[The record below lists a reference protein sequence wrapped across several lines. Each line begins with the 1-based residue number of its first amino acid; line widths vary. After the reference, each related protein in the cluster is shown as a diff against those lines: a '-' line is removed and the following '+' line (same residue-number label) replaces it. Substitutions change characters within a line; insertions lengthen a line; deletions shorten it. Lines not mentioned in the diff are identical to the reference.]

1 MAWGD
6 GAAFCKIVFSEESLS
21 RCVRVFSSDEQV
33 KLTMSS
39 NWLSF
44 ESSKQVQTW
53 GGPPGDLLFALDQD
67 SCILSL
73 GPKVISD

>member
-6 GAAFCKIVFSEESLS
+6 GAAFCKIVFPEESLS

-53 GGPPGDLLFALDQD
+53 GGLLGTCFL
-67 SCILSL
+67 L
-73 GPKVISD
+73 